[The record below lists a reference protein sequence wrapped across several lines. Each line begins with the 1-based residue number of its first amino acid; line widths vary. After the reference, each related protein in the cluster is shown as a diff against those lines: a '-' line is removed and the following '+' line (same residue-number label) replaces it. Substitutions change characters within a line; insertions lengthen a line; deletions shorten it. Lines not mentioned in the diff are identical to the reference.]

1 MAERLDM
8 VIEPGLGRR
17 AGFAMVWG
25 QAGKV
30 LEIVLTTAIA
40 VIAVRAL
47 KPQGF
52 GLYSLLT
59 NLAGTASVM
68 IPVVTV
74 ESLGAV
80 LPRFANA
87 RARLYLFAAVALVR
101 LVVIVVV
108 SAVMVSL
115 WSVVRADL
123 GLGPVPVKVLVAAAG
138 YWIAQDLS
146 ASVAAYYQASLD
158 FRRVTLWRTA
168 GNIVTLA
175 GLSAI
180 VVLDFVSVGSTLVIV
195 TAGYLTG
202 LVGLALGLRAMGRPQ
217 RPERDE
223 LRFVF
228 AFTRNV
234 WLIGVA
240 TLAVSTQMYVVLIGA
255 ITENSTEVAFYA
267 AAVAVVGRAQILLLT
282 GWSSVIVPAFGA
294 VHHRDGLV
302 GLARAWRLFSRLWL
316 LVAAPLSALLLVLA
330 TPLVDLLFGDAYEPA
345 AKLLAIVAAFGLAGA
360 FLAGP
365 PSIGALWALD
375 RQNVLARIR
384 LLSTPFA
391 FALAAVLISRY
402 EAVGAVVAIGIAT
415 TATSAAELIVA
426 RRAIR
431 FAYPVAFALWAAA
444 ASVVVALPA
453 VLMHPHGGVQLA
465 LSASLGIGAGIAAA
479 AVIRPFG
486 PDDVDA
492 LRSVSPRL
500 AASAL
505 RRFARA

>member
-1 MAERLDM
+1 MAERLDV
-8 VIEPGLGRR
+8 VIEPGLARR

-80 LPRFANA
+80 LPRFASA

-123 GLGPVPVKVLVAAAG
+123 GLGPVPVKDLVAAAG

-146 ASVAAYYQASLD
+146 ASVAAYYQTSLD

-175 GLSAI
+175 GLSAV

-202 LVGLALGLRAMGRPQ
+202 LAGLALGLRAMGRPQ
-217 RPERDE
+217 
-223 LRFVF
+223 
-228 AFTRNV
+228 
-234 WLIGVA
+234 I
-240 TLAVSTQMYVVLIGA
+240 
-255 ITENSTEVAFYA
+255 
-267 AAVAVVGRAQILLLT
+267 GRA
-282 GWSSVIVPAFGA
+282 
-294 VHHRDGLV
+294 
-302 GLARAWRLFSRLWL
+302 
-316 LVAAPLSALLLVLA
+316 
-330 TPLVDLLFGDAYEPA
+330 
-345 AKLLAIVAAFGLAGA
+345 
-360 FLAGP
+360 
-365 PSIGALWALD
+365 
-375 RQNVLARIR
+375 
-384 LLSTPFA
+384 
-391 FALAAVLISRY
+391 
-402 EAVGAVVAIGIAT
+402 
-415 TATSAAELIVA
+415 
-426 RRAIR
+426 
-431 FAYPVAFALWAAA
+431 
-444 ASVVVALPA
+444 
-453 VLMHPHGGVQLA
+453 
-465 LSASLGIGAGIAAA
+465 
-479 AVIRPFG
+479 
-486 PDDVDA
+486 
-492 LRSVSPRL
+492 
-500 AASAL
+500 
-505 RRFARA
+505 